1 MPCYKKHKIFF
12 YYCRMSIKQ
21 GLNTELS
28 DSDLAIGIY
37 DKDLFQEYNFCYRV
51 YEIKKAFKENEYICN
66 QCFKL
71 LQKVK
76 DEISPKIHIIWNEN
90 AQCKMHEFV
99 QTFTIHLLITY
110 LEKKMLA
117 IKIAIY
123 QKKLLVFI

>member
-37 DKDLFQEYNFCYRV
+37 DKDLFQEYNVCYRV

-76 DEISPKIHIIWNEN
+76 DEISLKYILFGMKIHNI
-90 AQCKMHEFV
+90 EFV
-99 QTFTIHLLITY
+99 QTFTVHLLITY

-117 IKIAIY
+117 IKMAIY